1 MKTEIGLRQRA
12 IALHLQGWNKSEI
25 ARKLQRSRSWV
36 QRWIGRYTCTAPNA
50 RFAKQIGC
58 KCHSEEPRLSLQDHS
73 RAPQTMTWCYPERIK
88 NMVLQI
94 RVEREKGKRT
104 KYQYAL
110 VSAQAIYYELRDL
123 RVSPLPSPRTI
134 HGWLKQAGRIAKH
147 KSRKAPNPTYPDLPC
162 KAVNDVQELD
172 FKGPFYLQ
180 DHAHKYY
187 LMVLRD
193 KMSKKTALR
202 ALATKS
208 MDAILDFLVDTWQRM
223 GCPRYLKMDNCLDF
237 RGSNLYPRSPS
248 KLMRVCLDL
257 GVQPVFIPL
266 REPWRNGVVENL
278 NGLLARFLFRTQTF
292 ETEKQLHQAVQRM
305 ETTINTTHRLPA
317 LEGKTPQEFAA
328 KAKLR
333 YPPANYEWRR
343 RDLRLLKGNVTFIRF
358 VRKSGRITLTAKDK
372 FLIGKKYKWQY
383 VMANVD
389 VAKHKLQV
397 IWQGKHIRSFDYR

>member
-1 MKTEIGLRQRA
+1 MKTEIELRQQA

-36 QRWIGRYTCTAPNA
+36 QRWVGRYTCTAQNA
-50 RFAKQIGC
+50 VRS
-58 KCHSEEPRLSLQDHS
+58 KCCSNAATGSLQNYS
-73 RAPQTMTWCYPERIK
+73 RAPKHVPWAFPERIK
-88 NMVLQI
+88 RMVLQI
-94 RVEREKGKRT
+94 RMEREKGKRM

-110 VSAQAIYYELRDL
+110 VSAQAIHYEMHELGI
-123 RVSPLPSPRTI
+123 SPLPTPDTI
-134 HGWLKQAGRIAKH
+134 HRWLKQAGRIRER
-147 KSRKAPNPTYPDLPC
+147 KSRKAPNPTYPELPC
-162 KAVNDVQELD
+162 EAVNDVQELD
-172 FKGPFYLQ
+172 FKGPLYLQ

-202 ALATKS
+202 VLATKS
-208 MDAILDFLVDTWQRM
+208 MDAIVDFLVSAWQKM

-248 KLMRVCLDL
+248 KLVRVCLDL

-278 NGLLARFLFRTQTF
+278 NGLLARFLFRMRTF

-305 ETTINTTHRLPA
+305 QTIINTAHRLPA

-328 KAKLR
+328 NARLR
-333 YPPANYEWRR
+333 YPPNNYAWRT
-343 RDLRLLKGNVTFIRF
+343 RDLRLLKGNVIFIRF

-372 FLIGKKYKWQY
+372 FLVGKKHKWHY
-383 VMANVD
+383 VLAVVD
-389 VAKHKLQV
+389 VAKQKLQV
-397 IWQGKHIRSFDYR
+397 SCQGKHLKSFDYS